1 MLDYSSKGG
10 TQMGANEMSF
20 GKYIESIRTARKK
33 SLRETAKAIGVSP
46 QFYSEVEK
54 DRRCAFTA
62 ERLEMLKKFL
72 EMSSEEAEEMNNKA
86 AESYKGKNVAVPQD
100 FADYIVER
108 DYVMSALRTMKEMD
122 ADEED
127 WKKLV
132 DKFVAS
138 KKGES
143 Q

>member
-1 MLDYSSKGG
+1 MSAS
-10 TQMGANEMSF
+10 EISF
-20 GKYIESIRTARKK
+20 GKYIESIRTARRK

-62 ERLEMLKKFL
+62 DRLESLKNFL
-72 EMSSEEAEEMNNKA
+72 EMTTEEAEEMSNKA

-100 FADYIVER
+100 FANYIVER

-122 ADEED
+122 ADESD
-127 WKKLV
+127 WRKMI
-132 DKFVAS
+132 DEFVAS
-138 KKGES
+138 KKGDN
-143 Q
+143 

>member
-1 MLDYSSKGG
+1 METEGL
-10 TQMGANEMSF
+10 SF
-20 GKYIESIRTARKK
+20 GKYVENIRTSRRK

-62 ERLEMLKKFL
+62 DRLEKLKTFL
-72 EMSSEEAEEMNNKA
+72 GMSAEESIEMNNKA

-108 DYVMSALRTMKEMD
+108 DYVMTALRTMKEMD
-122 ADEED
+122 ADEKD
-127 WKKLV
+127 WKKMV
-132 DKFVAS
+132 DEFVAS
-138 KKGES
+138 KKKVS
-143 Q
+143 DD

>member
-1 MLDYSSKGG
+1 MS
-10 TQMGANEMSF
+10 ANDVSF
-20 GKYIESIRTARKK
+20 GKYIQTIRTARRK

-54 DRRCAFTA
+54 DRRCAFTGD
-62 ERLEMLKKFL
+62 RLELLSRFL
-72 EMSSEEAEEMNNKA
+72 DMSGEEAKEMNNKA

-127 WKKLV
+127 WKKMV
-132 DKFVAS
+132 DDFIAS
-138 KKGES
+138 KKREDD
-143 Q
+143 